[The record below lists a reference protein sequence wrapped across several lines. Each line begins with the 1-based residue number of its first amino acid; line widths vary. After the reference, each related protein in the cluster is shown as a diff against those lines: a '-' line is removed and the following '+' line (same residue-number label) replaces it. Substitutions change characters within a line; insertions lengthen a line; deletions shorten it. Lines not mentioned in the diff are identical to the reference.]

1 MAKVKEPIAT
11 TIPRRSSKGQVVGY
25 VRVSTLGLA
34 QQRYLK
40 SHRNVSRFPR
50 SGPHPGRPYRTIR
63 VTGVGRPRGFFAF
76 VAGNQLDL
84 SVRETFG
91 RQVGEHLMP
100 EQMWVDRLR

>member
-34 QQRYLK
+34 QQRYVK

-76 VAGNQLDL
+76 VAGNQLNL
-84 SVRETFG
+84 CVGHLFG
-91 RQVGEHLMP
+91 CRSEEHTS
-100 EQMWVDRLR
+100 EI